1 MDTNYD
7 KKDDSSPYKQLS
19 NTDDE
24 ENDETENQIDPSKPY
39 KPSPSVAAQINTAL
53 PSPIDV
59 VPIVATKAAIFP
71 SSKVPTSL
79 SSIYIPI
86 KPPPVSTDYISPR
99 FYIDG
104 INFNKDMISEKSYLI
119 LADHCVFKDE
129 SCY

>member
-53 PSPIDV
+53 PSPIAI
-59 VPIVATKAAIFP
+59 VPIVATKATVFP
-71 SSKVPTSL
+71 SSEVPTSL

-86 KPPPVSTDYISPR
+86 KPPPVLTV
-99 FYIDG
+99 DG
-104 INFNKDMISEKSYLI
+104 INFNKDIISEKSYLI
-119 LADHCVFKDE
+119 LSDHCVFKDE
-129 SCY
+129 SCNSYTW